1 MGDFWSPGLTN
12 GPERTGPVRLTDRY
26 RAKTNGP
33 VKGTE
38 RFAAKTNGP
47 DSRGTV
53 IERSNYKGTVI
64 ERFERSSNGFNMK
77 RNGHRTVPL

>member
-1 MGDFWSPGLTN
+1 MGGFCPPVLTN
-12 GPERTGPVRLTDRY
+12 GPERTGPVRLTDRF

-47 DSRGTV
+47 DSKGTV
-53 IERSNYKGTVI
+53 IERFHYKGTVI
-64 ERFERSSNGFNMK
+64 ERF
-77 RNGHRTVPL
+77 